1 MKKLRED
8 KDIVVLP
15 ADKGKCLVVMDTE
28 EYIKKMEEKLS
39 DETTYKR
46 IEKDPTEEIKTEI
59 SAHLN
64 KIKDE
69 GQIDNKTFYRLFP
82 TKTRIP
88 RMYGQ
93 PKIHKEN
100 NPLREIVDS
109 TSSVAKECDKYISKI
124 LLKYTGKSPYY
135 VKDSAH
141 FAEMMK
147 DLTVEED
154 EILVSYDVTA
164 LYPSVP

>member
-1 MKKLRED
+1 MIRRLDDRLLQKSISSEPPFAPVHDVFRSTL
-8 KDIVVLP
+8 

-46 IEKDPTEEIKTEI
+46 IEKDQTYEIKTEI

-64 KIKDE
+64 KRKDDGE
-69 GQIDNKTFYRLFP
+69 IDNKTFFRLFP

-93 PKIHKEN
+93 PKIHKKN
-100 NPLREIVDS
+100 NPLREIVES
-109 TSSVAKECDKYISKI
+109 MSCVAKE
-124 LLKYTGKSPYY
+124 
-135 VKDSAH
+135 
-141 FAEMMK
+141 
-147 DLTVEED
+147 
-154 EILVSYDVTA
+154 
-164 LYPSVP
+164 